1 MHVCIVGGG
10 IVGLASGYYLADR
23 GASVTLLEKG
33 SLGGGSTDRA
43 VGGIR
48 AQFSSPENVELSLA
62 AMAVWED
69 FEEEFGTP
77 IEHRRPGYLF
87 LARTAEVA
95 DALREAAEMQRGKG
109 VPTETLP
116 PEELAG
122 RWPALHTERYRVGTY
137 SPTDGFAD
145 PHLAVQGF
153 AAADREVGV
162 DLRTKTAVTDVLR
175 DGDRVVGVET
185 EAKRIEADFV
195 VNAAGPWARRI
206 AAMADLEVPV
216 APRRRQVAV
225 VDPETPVPED
235 VPLTA
240 DIASGSYF
248 RPEREGRALV
258 GGQFADRDPDADPD
272 RFRDSMDTDWAVE
285 ATERAAET
293 AAYFGPE
300 TRIRR
305 GWAGLYG
312 LTPDDNP
319 IIEESVAG
327 FVQAVGFSGHGFQHA
342 PATGQ
347 VVADL
352 CLDGGTDIVSLEPY
366 RGDRFDETTEGEGY
380 VV

>member
-1 MHVCIVGGG
+1 MHVCVVGGG
-10 IVGLASGYYLADR
+10 IVGLASAYYLADR

-33 SLGGGSTDRA
+33 TLGAGSTDRA

-48 AQFSSPENVELSLA
+48 AQFSSPENVDLSLA
-62 AMAVWED
+62 AMAVWDD
-69 FEEEFGTP
+69 FEAEFGTA

-87 LARTAEVA
+87 LARTEEVG
-95 DALREAAEMQRGKG
+95 DALREAAEMQRDKG
-109 VPTETLP
+109 VPTETLSP
-116 PEELAG
+116 TDLGA
-122 RWPALHTERYRVGTY
+122 RWPALHTERYLVGTY
-137 SPTDGFAD
+137 SATDGFAD

-153 AAADREVGV
+153 SAAAREAGV
-162 DLRTKTAVTDVLR
+162 DIRTKTAVTDLPR
-175 DGDRVVGVET
+175 KEGRVVGVET
-185 EAKRIEADFV
+185 GAERIEADYV
-195 VNAAGPWARRI
+195 VNAAGPWARRV
-206 AAMADLEVPV
+206 AAMVDLEIPV

-258 GGQFADRDPDADPD
+258 GGHFADSDPDADPD
-272 RFRDSMDTDWAVE
+272 HFRESADTDWSVE
-285 ATERAAET
+285 AVERAAET
-293 AAYFGPE
+293 ADYFGPE

-319 IIEESVAG
+319 IVEETVPG

-342 PATGQ
+342 PATGRI
-347 VVADL
+347 VADL
-352 CLDGGTDIVSLEPY
+352 CLEGETGIVSLEPY
-366 RGDRFDETTEGEGY
+366 RSDRFEAATEGEGY

>member
-1 MHVCIVGGG
+1 MHVCVVGGG
-10 IVGLASGYYLADR
+10 IVGLASAYYLADR
-23 GASVTLLEKG
+23 GASVTLLEKNT
-33 SLGGGSTDRA
+33 LGAGSTDRA

-48 AQFSSPENVELSLA
+48 AQFSSPENVELSLT
-62 AMAVWED
+62 AMAVWDD
-69 FEEEFGTP
+69 FEAEFGTT

-87 LARTAEVA
+87 LARTGEVA

-109 VPTETLP
+109 VPTETLSP
-116 PEELAG
+116 GEFGE
-122 RWPALHTERYRVGTY
+122 RWPALHTERYLVGTY

-153 AAADREVGV
+153 SAAAREAGV
-162 DLRTKTAVTDVLR
+162 DIRTKTAVTAFLR

-185 EAKRIEADFV
+185 EAERIEADFV
-195 VNAAGPWARRI
+195 VNAAGPWARRV
-206 AAMADLEVPV
+206 AAMADLEIPV
-216 APRRRQVAV
+216 APRRRQVVV

-248 RPEREGRALV
+248 RPERDGRALT
-258 GGQFADRDPDADPD
+258 GGHFAEDDPDADPD
-272 RFRDSMDTDWAVE
+272 RFRDSADTDWSVE
-285 ATERAAET
+285 AVERAAET
-293 AAYFGPE
+293 ADYFGPE

-319 IIEESVAG
+319 IIEETVPG

-347 VVADL
+347 LVADL
-352 CLDGGTDIVSLEPY
+352 CFEGGTDIVSLDPY
-366 RGDRFDETTEGEGY
+366 RSDRFEETTEGEGY

>member
-1 MHVCIVGGG
+1 MHVCVVGGG
-10 IVGLASGYYLADR
+10 IVGLASAYYLADR
-23 GASVTLLEKG
+23 GASVTLLEKR
-33 SLGGGSTDRA
+33 SLGSGSTDRA

-48 AQFSSPENVELSLA
+48 AQFSLPENVDLSLA
-62 AMAVWED
+62 AMEVWD
-69 FEEEFGTP
+69 TFEAEFGTT

-87 LARTAEVA
+87 LARTPAVAET
-95 DALREAAEMQRGKG
+95 LREAAAMQRGKG

-116 PEELAG
+116 TEELAE
-122 RWPALHTERYRVGTY
+122 RWPALHAERYLAGTY
-137 SPTDGFAD
+137 ASTDGFAD

-153 AAADREVGV
+153 AAAAREAGV
-162 DLRTKTAVTDVLR
+162 DVRTKTPVTGLHR
-175 DGDRVVGVET
+175 DGDSVVGVET
-185 EAKRIEADFV
+185 DGGRLEADHV
-195 VNAAGPWARRI
+195 VNAAGPWAGQV
-206 AAMADLEVPV
+206 AAMADLEIPV

-235 VPLTA
+235 VPLTI
-240 DIASGSYF
+240 DVERRSYF
-248 RPEREGRALV
+248 RPEREGRALA
-258 GGQFADRDPDADPD
+258 GGHFAEHDPDADPD
-272 RFRDSMDTDWAVE
+272 RFRESADTDWAVE
-285 ATERAAET
+285 AVERAAEC
-293 AAYFGPE
+293 AEYFGPE

-319 IIEESVAG
+319 IIEETVPG

-352 CLDGGTDIVSLEPY
+352 CLDGGTDVVSLEPY
-366 RGDRFDETTEGEGY
+366 RSARFEGTTAGESH

>member
-1 MHVCIVGGG
+1 MHVCVVGGG
-10 IVGLASGYYLADR
+10 IVGLASGYYLAER
-23 GASVTLLEKG
+23 GASVTLLEKNT
-33 SLGGGSTDRA
+33 LGGGSTDRA

-48 AQFSSPENVELSLA
+48 AQFSSPENVELSLT
-62 AMAVWED
+62 AMAVWDD
-69 FEEEFGTP
+69 FEAEFGTT

-95 DALREAAEMQRGKG
+95 DALREAAGMQRGRG
-109 VPTETLP
+109 VPTETLSP
-116 PEELAG
+116 GELG
-122 RWPALHTERYRVGTY
+122 ERWPALHAERYRVGTY

-153 AAADREVGV
+153 AAAAREAGV
-162 DLRTKTAVTDVLR
+162 DIRTRTAVTDLRR
-175 DGDRVVGVET
+175 DGERVVGVGT
-185 EAKRIEADFV
+185 EAGRIESDVV
-195 VNAAGPWARRI
+195 VNAAGPWAREV

-240 DIASGSYF
+240 DITSGSYF

-258 GGQFADRDPDADPD
+258 GGHFAEDDPDADPD
-272 RFRDSMDTDWAVE
+272 HFRESTDTDWSVE
-285 ATERAAET
+285 AVERAAET
-293 AAYFGPE
+293 ADYFGPE

-319 IIEESVAG
+319 IIEESSEG

-347 VVADL
+347 IVADL
-352 CLDGGTDIVSLEPY
+352 CLEGSTDIVSLEPY
-366 RGDRFDETTEGEGY
+366 RSDRFEETTEGEGH

>member
-1 MHVCIVGGG
+1 MHVCVVGGG
-10 IVGLASGYYLADR
+10 IVGLASAYYLADR

-33 SLGGGSTDRA
+33 TLGAGSTDRA

-48 AQFSSPENVELSLA
+48 AQFSSPENVDLSLA
-62 AMAVWED
+62 AMAVWDD
-69 FEEEFGTP
+69 FEAEFGTA

-87 LARTAEVA
+87 LARTEEVA
-95 DALREAAEMQRGKG
+95 DALREAAEMQRDKG
-109 VPTETLP
+109 VPTETLSP
-116 PEELAG
+116 ADLGA
-122 RWPALHTERYRVGTY
+122 RWPALHTERYLVGTY
-137 SPTDGFAD
+137 SATDGFAD

-153 AAADREVGV
+153 SAAAREAGV
-162 DLRTKTAVTDVLR
+162 EIRTKTAVTDLPR
-175 DGDRVVGVET
+175 KEGRVVGVET
-185 EAKRIEADFV
+185 RAERIEADYV
-195 VNAAGPWARRI
+195 VNAAGPWARRV
-206 AAMADLEVPV
+206 AAMVGLEIPV

-258 GGQFADRDPDADPD
+258 GGHFADSDPDADPD
-272 RFRDSMDTDWAVE
+272 HFRESADTDWSVE
-285 ATERAAET
+285 AVERAAET
-293 AAYFGPE
+293 ADYFGPE

-319 IIEESVAG
+319 IVEETVPG

-342 PATGQ
+342 PATGRI
-347 VVADL
+347 VADL
-352 CLDGGTDIVSLEPY
+352 CLEGETGIVSLEPY
-366 RGDRFDETTEGEGY
+366 RSDRFEAATEGEGY

>member
-10 IVGLASGYYLADR
+10 IVGLASAYYLADR
-23 GASVTLLEKG
+23 GASVTLLDKG
-33 SLGGGSTDRA
+33 SLGSGSTDRA

-48 AQFSSPENVELSLA
+48 AQFSSPENVDLSLA
-62 AMAVWED
+62 AMEVWDE
-69 FEEEFGTP
+69 FEEEFGTT

-87 LARTAEVA
+87 LARTEGVA
-95 DALREAAEMQRGKG
+95 DALRGAAEMQRGKG
-109 VPTETLP
+109 VPTETLSP
-116 PEELAG
+116 GELG
-122 RWPALHTERYRVGTY
+122 ERWPALHAERYLVGTY

-153 AAADREVGV
+153 AGAAREAGV
-162 DLRTKTAVTDVLR
+162 DVRTKTAVTGLLR
-175 DGDRVVGVET
+175 EGERVVGVEA
-185 EAKRIEADFV
+185 EGERIEADFV
-195 VNAAGPWARRI
+195 VNAAGPWAREV
-206 AAMADLEVPV
+206 AAMAGIEIPV

-225 VDPETPVPED
+225 VDPEDPVPED

-240 DIASGSYF
+240 DVVSGSYF

-258 GGQFADRDPDADPD
+258 GGHFDDSDPDADPD
-272 RFRDSMDTDWAVE
+272 RFGESMETGWAVE

-293 AAYFGPE
+293 ADYFGPE

-305 GWAGLYG
+305 GWAGLYA

-319 IIEESVAG
+319 IIEESVEG

-352 CLDGGTDIVSLEPY
+352 CFGGSTAIVSLDPY
-366 RGDRFDETTEGEGY
+366 RGDRFEDVTEGEGY

>member
-1 MHVCIVGGG
+1 MNVCVVGGG

-23 GASVTLLEKG
+23 GASVTLVEKG
-33 SLGGGSTDRA
+33 TLGAGSTDRA

-48 AQFSSPENVELSLA
+48 AQFSSPENVDLSLA
-62 AMAVWED
+62 AMAVWDD
-69 FEEEFGTP
+69 FEAEFGTA

-87 LARTAEVA
+87 LARTVEGA
-95 DALREAAEMQRGKG
+95 DALRGAAGMQREKG
-109 VPTETLP
+109 VPTETLS
-116 PEELAG
+116 PEELG
-122 RWPALHTERYRVGTY
+122 ERWPALDTERYRVGTY
-137 SPTDGFAD
+137 SATDGFAD

-153 AAADREVGV
+153 AAGAREAGV
-162 DLRTKTAVTDVLR
+162 DIRTKTAVTDLLR
-175 DGDRVVGVET
+175 DGDRVVAVES
-185 EAKRIEADFV
+185 EDGRIEADYV
-195 VNAAGPWARRI
+195 VNAAGPWARRV
-206 AAMADLEVPV
+206 AAMADVEIPV

-240 DIASGSYF
+240 DVTSGSYF

-258 GGQFADRDPDADPD
+258 GGHFAAEDPDADPD

-293 AAYFGPE
+293 ADYFGPE

-312 LTPDDNP
+312 LTPDDNA
-319 IIEESVAG
+319 IIEETRPG

-352 CLDGGTDIVSLEPY
+352 CLDGETDVVSLDPY
-366 RGDRFDETTEGEGY
+366 RSDRFEEATEGEGY

>member
-1 MHVCIVGGG
+1 
-10 IVGLASGYYLADR
+10 
-23 GASVTLLEKG
+23 
-33 SLGGGSTDRA
+33 
-43 VGGIR
+43 
-48 AQFSSPENVELSLA
+48 
-62 AMAVWED
+62 
-69 FEEEFGTP
+69 
-77 IEHRRPGYLF
+77 
-87 LARTAEVA
+87 VA

-109 VPTETLP
+109 VPTETLSP
-116 PEELAG
+116 DDLEA
-122 RWPALHTERYRVGTY
+122 RWPALHTERYLVGTY

-153 AAADREVGV
+153 SAAARDSGV
-162 DLRTKTAVTDVLR
+162 DIRTRAAVTDLLR
-175 DGDRVVGVET
+175 DGERVVGIET
-185 EAKRIEADFV
+185 GEGEIGADFV

-206 AAMADLEVPV
+206 AAMADLEIPV
-216 APRRRQVAV
+216 FPRRRQVVV

-235 VPLTA
+235 TPLTA

-248 RPEREGRALV
+248 RPERDGRALT
-258 GGQFADRDPDADPD
+258 GGHFADSDPDADPD
-272 RFRDSMDTDWAVE
+272 HFRESADTDWSVE
-285 ATERAAET
+285 AVERAAEC
-293 AAYFGPE
+293 ASYFGPE

-319 IIEESVAG
+319 IIEETVPG

-352 CLDGGTDIVSLEPY
+352 CLEGGTELVSLDPY
-366 RGDRFDETTEGEGY
+366 RSDRFEETTVGEGH

>member
-1 MHVCIVGGG
+1 MHVCVVGGG
-10 IVGLASGYYLADR
+10 IVGLASAYYLADR

-33 SLGGGSTDRA
+33 TLGAGSTDRA

-48 AQFSSPENVELSLA
+48 AQFSSPENVDLSLA
-62 AMAVWED
+62 AMAVWDD
-69 FEEEFGTP
+69 FEAEFGTA

-87 LARTAEVA
+87 LARTEEVA
-95 DALREAAEMQRGKG
+95 DALREAAEMQRDKG
-109 VPTETLP
+109 VPTETLSP
-116 PEELAG
+116 ADLGA
-122 RWPALHTERYRVGTY
+122 RWPALHTERYLVGTY
-137 SPTDGFAD
+137 SATDGFAD

-153 AAADREVGV
+153 SAAARETGV
-162 DLRTKTAVTDVLR
+162 DIRTKTAVTDLPR
-175 DGDRVVGVET
+175 KEGRVVGVET
-185 EAKRIEADFV
+185 EDGRIESDYV
-195 VNAAGPWARRI
+195 VNAAGPWARRV
-206 AAMADLEVPV
+206 AAMADLEIPV

-258 GGQFADRDPDADPD
+258 GGHFADSDPDADPD
-272 RFRDSMDTDWAVE
+272 HFRESADTDWSVE
-285 ATERAAET
+285 AVERAAET
-293 AAYFGPE
+293 ADYFGPE

-319 IIEESVAG
+319 IIEETVPG

-347 VVADL
+347 IVADL
-352 CLDGGTDIVSLEPY
+352 CFEGGTDIVSLDPY
-366 RGDRFDETTEGEGY
+366 RSDRFEETTEGEGY